1 MIMNKDVF
9 CLENRKGIIMKL
21 VIIEPIGVQK
31 ETLMEMA
38 KEALGNQV
46 EIVAY
51 DTKTTDT
58 QELIKRGKDADIIVV
73 SNLPLNREVILGC
86 ENLKLLSVAFTGI
99 DHIAMD
105 ACREKGVMVC
115 NCAGYSTVAVAD
127 LVFGMLIS
135 LYRNI
140 IPCDKVC
147 REEGTKDGLIGFEL
161 EGKKF
166 GIVGFGAIG
175 SRVAKIAMAF
185 GCEVYAYSRTKKEI
199 PGVTFTDLDTLLE
212 NCDIVSLHTP
222 LNESTKGLINKDR
235 IAKMKSNAIL
245 INTARGPVVDSNA
258 LADALKEGKIAGAGI
273 DVFEIEPPIK
283 SDHPLFHAPNT
294 IVTPHIAFASKEALV
309 KRAVIVFENVRKW
322 LENEPQNVM

>member
-1 MIMNKDVF
+1 
-9 CLENRKGIIMKL
+9 MKL

-31 ETLMEMA
+31 EKLIEMA

-58 QELIKRGKDADIIVV
+58 NELIMRGKDADIIVV

-86 ENLKLLSVAFTGI
+86 EKLKLLSVAFTGI

-105 ACREKGVMVC
+105 ACKEKDVMVC

-166 GIVGFGAIG
+166 GIVGLGAIG

-185 GCEVYAYSRTKKEI
+185 GCEVYAYSRTKKEV

-212 NCDIVSLHTP
+212 TCDVVSLHTP

-235 IAKMKSNAIL
+235 IAKMKANAIL
-245 INTARGPVVDSNA
+245 INTARGPVVDSSA

-273 DVFEIEPPIK
+273 VVFDIEPPIK

-294 IVTPHIAFASKEALV
+294 IVTPHIAFASKEALL
-309 KRAVIVFENVRKW
+309 KRAVIVFENVKKW

>member
-1 MIMNKDVF
+1 
-9 CLENRKGIIMKL
+9 MKL
-21 VIIEPIGVQK
+21 VIIEPIGVQTEK
-31 ETLMEMA
+31 LMEMA

-58 QELIKRGKDADIIVV
+58 KELIKRGKDADIIVV

-86 ENLKLLSVAFTGI
+86 EKLKLLSVAFTGI

-105 ACREKGVMVC
+105 ACKEKGVMVC

-140 IPCDKVC
+140 IPCDEVC

-185 GCEVYAYSRTKKEI
+185 GCEVYAYSRTKKEM

-212 NCDIVSLHTP
+212 TCDVVSLHTP
-222 LNESTKGLINKDR
+222 LNESTKGLINKER
-235 IAKMKSNAIL
+235 IAKMKANAIL

-258 LADALKEGKIAGAGI
+258 LADALKEGRIAGAGI

-283 SDHPLFHAPNT
+283 SDHPLFHTPNT
-294 IVTPHIAFASKEALV
+294 IVTPHIAFASKEALL
-309 KRAVIVFENVRKW
+309 KRAVIVFENVKKW

>member
-73 SNLPLNREVILGC
+73 SDLPLNREVILGC

>member
-1 MIMNKDVF
+1 
-9 CLENRKGIIMKL
+9 MKL

-31 ETLMEMA
+31 EKLIEMA

-58 QELIKRGKDADIIVV
+58 NELIMRGKDAEIIVV

-86 ENLKLLSVAFTGI
+86 EKLKLLSVAFTGI

-105 ACREKGVMVC
+105 ACKEKDVMVC

-166 GIVGFGAIG
+166 GIVGLGAIG

-212 NCDIVSLHTP
+212 TCDVVSLHTP

-235 IAKMKSNAIL
+235 IDKMKANAIL
-245 INTARGPVVDSNA
+245 INTARGPVVDSSA

-294 IVTPHIAFASKEALV
+294 IVTPHIAFASKEALF
-309 KRAVIVFENVRKW
+309 KRAVIVFENVKKW
-322 LENEPQNVM
+322 LDNEPQNVM

>member
-1 MIMNKDVF
+1 
-9 CLENRKGIIMKL
+9 MKL

-31 ETLMEMA
+31 EKLIEMA

-58 QELIKRGKDADIIVV
+58 NELIMRGKDAEIIVV

-86 ENLKLLSVAFTGI
+86 EKLKLLSVAFTGI

-105 ACREKGVMVC
+105 ACKEKDVMVC

-166 GIVGFGAIG
+166 GIVGLGAIG

-212 NCDIVSLHTP
+212 TCDVVSLHTP

-235 IAKMKSNAIL
+235 IDKMKANAIL
-245 INTARGPVVDSNA
+245 INTARGPVVDSSA

-283 SDHPLFHAPNT
+283 SEHPLFHAPNT
-294 IVTPHIAFASKEALV
+294 IVTPHIAFASKEALL
-309 KRAVIVFENVRKW
+309 KRAVIVFENVKKW
-322 LENEPQNVM
+322 WENEPQNVM

>member
-1 MIMNKDVF
+1 
-9 CLENRKGIIMKL
+9 MKL

-31 ETLMEMA
+31 EKLIEMA

-58 QELIKRGKDADIIVV
+58 NELIMRGKDAEIIVV

-86 ENLKLLSVAFTGI
+86 EKLKLLSVAFTGI

-105 ACREKGVMVC
+105 ACKEKDVMVC

-166 GIVGFGAIG
+166 GIVGLGAIG

-212 NCDIVSLHTP
+212 TCDVVSLHTP

-235 IAKMKSNAIL
+235 IAKMKANAIL
-245 INTARGPVVDSNA
+245 INTARGPVVDSSA

-294 IVTPHIAFASKEALV
+294 IVTPHIAFASKEALL
-309 KRAVIVFENVRKW
+309 KRAVIVFENVKKW